1 MRKTV
6 VFTIYARY
14 SSDLQNPR
22 SCQDQISLI
31 LQDVQRRFPDWIH
44 CTQYPHFTDEAE
56 TGRSVAHRPGFQ
68 EMIRI
73 ATSPNCPFNVI
84 LVEDLSR
91 FARNREESIHYR
103 RMLRDHGVRVLSVAD
118 GYVDEED
125 ESGLWLLGIKEIKAE
140 ADSREIGRRTK
151 RGMIAKAQEGYWC
164 GGRPPFGYRRKPI
177 YDPQRKDI
185 DGNPLRI
192 GVRLEIEP
200 KEAEIVRKIYEMYV
214 HAGFGLRRIA
224 RILNSRGIRKRDR
237 FGDPGGTFAP
247 TVVRSMLKNP
257 IYKGLLVWNRTKDIL
272 THDGRR
278 LKRPL
283 PQEEWVVCKMP
294 ELAIVSEEL
303 WEAAQRRL
311 EENKKLSKGVGK
323 GTNKGV
329 GRPRMTSFLRGLV
342 ECAECGAKFVV
353 RGSRGGSHYRY
364 FVCGKRIQR
373 GEAVCSNKT
382 SIRVER
388 LEQVVLEMLKEKV
401 YEPEAFR
408 YLVYRTAKE
417 VERRFKQ
424 RLGNLRKLMRKKRAI
439 EAKIGRL
446 VDAIE
451 SGVGIE
457 ELRER
462 LARRKQEKEELEA
475 QIKMMQEENIEEK
488 YAQTVLDAVWRLFD
502 VLNEKPPEML
512 HGELRRHIEAIRVYG
527 DGRVELVTSLEGVF
541 EGSVFGLELRK
552 IRIGAAGF
560 EPATSSPPCW
570 RANQTALR
578 PAQKMGPGGF
588 EPPTSRLSGVRSTH

>member
-1 MRKTV
+1 MKAPRMI

-22 SCQDQISLI
+22 SCQDQIALI

-44 CTQYPHFTDEAE
+44 CAQYPHFTDEAE
-56 TGRSVAHRPGFQ
+56 TGRSVAHRAGFRK
-68 EMIRI
+68 MIHI

-91 FARNREESIHYR
+91 FARNREESIRYR
-103 RMLRDHGVRVLSVAD
+103 RLLQEHGVRVLSVAD

-125 ESGLWLLGIKEIKAE
+125 ESGLWLLGIKELKAE
-140 ADSREIGRRTK
+140 ADSKEIARRTK
-151 RGMIAKAQEGYWC
+151 RGMAAKARNGYWC
-164 GGRPPFGYRRKPI
+164 SGRPPYGYRRKPI
-177 YDPQRKDI
+177 YHPEEKDI

-200 KEAEIVRKIYEMYV
+200 EEAEIVRKIYEMYV
-214 HAGFGLRRIA
+214 QAGFGFRRIA

-237 FGDPGGTFAP
+237 SGDPGGTFAP
-247 TVVRSMLKNP
+247 TVVRSILKNP
-257 IYKGLLVWNRTKDIL
+257 IYKGLLIWNRTKDIL
-272 THDGRR
+272 TRDGRR

-283 PQEEWVVCKMP
+283 PQEEWVVCEIP

-303 WEAAQRRL
+303 WEAAQKRF

-388 LEQVVLEMLKEKV
+388 LEQVVIEMLKEKV

-408 YLVYRTAKE
+408 YLVYKAAEE
-417 VERRFKQ
+417 VERRLKR
-424 RLGNLRKLMRKKRAI
+424 RLGSLKKLMRKKRAI

-488 YAQTVLDAVWRLFD
+488 YAQTVLDAVWRLLGALD
-502 VLNEKPPEML
+502 EKPPEML
-512 HGELRRHIEAIRVYG
+512 YGELRRHIEAIRVYG
-527 DGRVELVTSLEGVF
+527 DGRVELVTSLKGVF
-541 EGSVFGLELRK
+541 EGSVFGLEIRRD
-552 IRIGAAGF
+552 RIGAAGF
-560 EPATSSPPCW
+560 EPATSASRTL
-570 RANQTALR
+570 RANQAALR
-578 PAQKMGPGGF
+578 PA
-588 EPPTSRLSGVRSTH
+588 